1 MGQKSVL
8 TDPEKSKM
16 IKNLE
21 ITEILGRDHR
31 TIKCF
36 VTNSQQGRKT
46 CIEKK
51 RRKLTVKDLRRIIRE
66 ATRNPLSSSSVIFHN
81 CHLPG
86 VPRNDDMAPS
96 LT

>member
-1 MGQKSVL
+1 MGQKRVL
-8 TDPEKSKM
+8 TDSEKSKM
-16 IKNLE
+16 TKNLE

-51 RRKLTVKDLRRIIRE
+51 KTQI
-66 ATRNPLSSSSVIFHN
+66 N
-81 CHLPG
+81 CQG
-86 VPRNDDMAPS
+86 FEKNQA
-96 LT
+96 